1 MTFSKFLNLKK
12 KRKYSL
18 LGISHCEL
26 GLNSVDKFQVLKLI
40 LIDILAFFK
49 IVVLATLFSPI
60 FRTTGADFITSDF
73 DETIFDSSGSDRQ
86 SEETAT
92 VRAKLKAQKVAE
104 EKARL
109 EAEKAKS
116 EAKEKAIR
124 KAEEKARLE
133 VEKAKSEAEEKARLE
148 AEKAKSEAEE
158 KARLEAEKAKSEAEK
173 KAAEKAKSESEPEVE
188 KEDDPFV
195 TSPFDNSGASNLR
208 DLSLELDRQLSN
220 TGADFIT
227 SDFDETIFDSPG
239 SDRPS
244 PKKVPSK
251 KRKSMEPEK

>member
-1 MTFSKFLNLKK
+1 M
-12 KRKYSL
+12 
-18 LGISHCEL
+18 
-26 GLNSVDKFQVLKLI
+26 
-40 LIDILAFFK
+40 
-49 IVVLATLFSPI
+49 VLATLFSPI

-86 SEETAT
+86 SEETARLET
-92 VRAKLKAQKVAE
+92 VRPKLDAQEKIRLETEKAKLKAQKVAE

-148 AEKAKSEAEE
+148 AEKAKSE
-158 KARLEAEKAKSEAEK
+158 
-173 KAAEKAKSESEPEVE
+173 SEPEVE
-188 KEDDPFV
+188 KEDDPFE
-195 TSPFDNSGASNLR
+195 TSPFNNSGASNLR

-239 SDRPS
+239 SDRQS

-251 KRKSMEPEK
+251 KRKSMEK

>member
-1 MTFSKFLNLKK
+1 MSNLLLRFGQFLWPSQKT
-12 KRKYSL
+12 
-18 LGISHCEL
+18 
-26 GLNSVDKFQVLKLI
+26 Q
-40 LIDILAFFK
+40 
-49 IVVLATLFSPI
+49 TLFSPI

-86 SEETAT
+86 SQENAT

-104 EKARL
+104 EKTRLEAEKAKSEAKEKARL

-133 VEKAKSEAEEKARLE
+133 VEKAKTEAEEKARLE
-148 AEKAKSEAEE
+148 AEKAKSEAEG
-158 KARLEAEKAKSEAEK
+158 KARLE
-173 KAAEKAKSESEPEVE
+173 AEKAKSESEPEVE

-208 DLSLELDRQLSN
+208 DLSLELERQLSN

-239 SDRPS
+239 SDRQS

>member
-1 MTFSKFLNLKK
+1 M
-12 KRKYSL
+12 
-18 LGISHCEL
+18 
-26 GLNSVDKFQVLKLI
+26 
-40 LIDILAFFK
+40 
-49 IVVLATLFSPI
+49 
-60 FRTTGADFITSDF
+60 
-73 DETIFDSSGSDRQ
+73 
-86 SEETAT
+86 
-92 VRAKLKAQKVAE
+92 KAQKVAE
-104 EKARL
+104 EKARLEAEKAKSEAKEKARL

-133 VEKAKSEAEEKARLE
+133 VEKAKTEAEEKARLE
-148 AEKAKSEAEE
+148 
-158 KARLEAEKAKSEAEK
+158 
-173 KAAEKAKSESEPEVE
+173 AEKAKSESEPEVE

-208 DLSLELDRQLSN
+208 DLSLELERQLSN

-239 SDRPS
+239 SDRQS

>member
-1 MTFSKFLNLKK
+1 MLCDQRIDQSATSIQ
-12 KRKYSL
+12 SL
-18 LGISHCEL
+18 LNTNGVTFLRTSHVRSAL
-26 GLNSVDKFQVLKLI
+26 WTLH
-40 LIDILAFFK
+40 
-49 IVVLATLFSPI
+49 TLFSPI

-73 DETIFDSSGSDRQ
+73 DETIFDSSGSDKQ

-148 AEKAKSEAEE
+148 AEKAKSE
-158 KARLEAEKAKSEAEK
+158 
-173 KAAEKAKSESEPEVE
+173 SEPEVE

-208 DLSLELDRQLSN
+208 DLSLELERQLSN

-239 SDRPS
+239 SDRQS

-251 KRKSMEPEK
+251 KRKSMEPER

>member
-1 MTFSKFLNLKK
+1 M
-12 KRKYSL
+12 
-18 LGISHCEL
+18 
-26 GLNSVDKFQVLKLI
+26 VLT
-40 LIDILAFFK
+40 
-49 IVVLATLFSPI
+49 TLFSPI

-73 DETIFDSSGSDRQ
+73 DETIFDSSGS
-86 SEETAT
+86 EETANKAKLEANMAKKEAEKT
-92 VRAKLKAQKVAE
+92 VRLEAQEKIRLETERAKLKTQKVAE

-133 VEKAKSEAEEKARLE
+133 VEKAKTEAEEKARLE
-148 AEKAKSEAEE
+148 AEKAKSEAEG
-158 KARLEAEKAKSEAEK
+158 KARLE
-173 KAAEKAKSESEPEVE
+173 AEKAKSESEPEVE

-239 SDRPS
+239 SDRQS

>member
-1 MTFSKFLNLKK
+1 M
-12 KRKYSL
+12 
-18 LGISHCEL
+18 
-26 GLNSVDKFQVLKLI
+26 
-40 LIDILAFFK
+40 
-49 IVVLATLFSPI
+49 VLATLFSPI

-86 SEETAT
+86 SQENAT

-133 VEKAKSEAEEKARLE
+133 VEKAKTEAEEKARLE
-148 AEKAKSEAEE
+148 AEKAKSEAEG
-158 KARLEAEKAKSEAEK
+158 KARLE
-173 KAAEKAKSESEPEVE
+173 AEKAKSESEPEVE

-208 DLSLELDRQLSN
+208 DLSLELERQLSN

-239 SDRPS
+239 SDRQS

>member
-1 MTFSKFLNLKK
+1 M
-12 KRKYSL
+12 
-18 LGISHCEL
+18 
-26 GLNSVDKFQVLKLI
+26 
-40 LIDILAFFK
+40 
-49 IVVLATLFSPI
+49 VLATVFSPI

-73 DETIFDSSGSDRQ
+73 DETIFDSSGSDKQ
-86 SEETAT
+86 SEETARLKT
-92 VRAKLKAQKVAE
+92 VRAKSNAQEKMRLETERANLKAQKVAE

-116 EAKEKAIR
+116 EAKEKAIK

-133 VEKAKSEAEEKARLE
+133 
-148 AEKAKSEAEE
+148 
-158 KARLEAEKAKSEAEK
+158 
-173 KAAEKAKSESEPEVE
+173 AEKAKSESEPEVE

-208 DLSLELDRQLSN
+208 DLSLELERQLSN

-239 SDRPS
+239 SDRQS

>member
-1 MTFSKFLNLKK
+1 M
-12 KRKYSL
+12 
-18 LGISHCEL
+18 
-26 GLNSVDKFQVLKLI
+26 
-40 LIDILAFFK
+40 
-49 IVVLATLFSPI
+49 VLATLFSPI

-133 VEKAKSEAEEKARLE
+133 VEKAKTEAEEKARLE
-148 AEKAKSEAEE
+148 AEKAKSEAEG
-158 KARLEAEKAKSEAEK
+158 KARLE
-173 KAAEKAKSESEPEVE
+173 AEKAKSESEPEVE

-208 DLSLELDRQLSN
+208 DLSLELERQLSN

-239 SDRPS
+239 SDRQS

>member
-1 MTFSKFLNLKK
+1 M
-12 KRKYSL
+12 
-18 LGISHCEL
+18 
-26 GLNSVDKFQVLKLI
+26 
-40 LIDILAFFK
+40 
-49 IVVLATLFSPI
+49 
-60 FRTTGADFITSDF
+60 
-73 DETIFDSSGSDRQ
+73 
-86 SEETAT
+86 
-92 VRAKLKAQKVAE
+92 KAQKVAE
-104 EKARL
+104 EKTRLEAEKAKSEAKEKARL

-124 KAEEKARLE
+124 K
-133 VEKAKSEAEEKARLE
+133 
-148 AEKAKSEAEE
+148 AEE

-239 SDRPS
+239 SDRQS

>member
-1 MTFSKFLNLKK
+1 M
-12 KRKYSL
+12 
-18 LGISHCEL
+18 
-26 GLNSVDKFQVLKLI
+26 
-40 LIDILAFFK
+40 
-49 IVVLATLFSPI
+49 VLATLFSPI

-73 DETIFDSSGSDRQ
+73 EETIFDSSGSDRQ
-86 SEETAT
+86 SEETARLEAERAKLDAQEKIRLET
-92 VRAKLKAQKVAE
+92 ERAKLKAQKVAEEKAIRKNKKEAE

-148 AEKAKSEAEE
+148 AEKAKSE
-158 KARLEAEKAKSEAEK
+158 
-173 KAAEKAKSESEPEVE
+173 SEPEVE

-195 TSPFDNSGASNLR
+195 TSPFNNSEASNLR

-239 SDRPS
+239 SDRQS

>member
-1 MTFSKFLNLKK
+1 M
-12 KRKYSL
+12 
-18 LGISHCEL
+18 
-26 GLNSVDKFQVLKLI
+26 
-40 LIDILAFFK
+40 
-49 IVVLATLFSPI
+49 LATLFSPI

-73 DETIFDSSGSDRQ
+73 DETIFDSSGSDKQ
-86 SEETAT
+86 SEETARLKT
-92 VRAKLKAQKVAE
+92 VRAKSNAQEKMRLETERANLKAQKVAE

-116 EAKEKAIR
+116 EAKEKAIK
-124 KAEEKARLE
+124 KAEEKARLEVEKAKAEAEEKARLEAEKAKSEAKEKTRLE

-148 AEKAKSEAEE
+148 
-158 KARLEAEKAKSEAEK
+158 
-173 KAAEKAKSESEPEVE
+173 AEKAKSESEPEVE

-208 DLSLELDRQLSN
+208 DLSLELERQLSN

-239 SDRPS
+239 SDRQS

>member
-1 MTFSKFLNLKK
+1 M
-12 KRKYSL
+12 
-18 LGISHCEL
+18 
-26 GLNSVDKFQVLKLI
+26 
-40 LIDILAFFK
+40 LA
-49 IVVLATLFSPI
+49 VLFSPI

-92 VRAKLKAQKVAE
+92 MRAKLKAQKVAEEKARLEAEKAKSEAKEKAIKKTEEKARLEVEKAKSEAE

-148 AEKAKSEAEE
+148 AEKAKSE
-158 KARLEAEKAKSEAEK
+158 
-173 KAAEKAKSESEPEVE
+173 SEPEVE

-195 TSPFDNSGASNLR
+195 TSPFDNSGDSNLR
-208 DLSLELDRQLSN
+208 DLSLELERQLSN

-227 SDFDETIFDSPG
+227 SDFDETIFDTPG
-239 SDRPS
+239 SDRQS
-244 PKKVPSK
+244 QKKVPSK
-251 KRKSMEPEK
+251 KRKSMEPEE

>member
-1 MTFSKFLNLKK
+1 M
-12 KRKYSL
+12 
-18 LGISHCEL
+18 
-26 GLNSVDKFQVLKLI
+26 
-40 LIDILAFFK
+40 
-49 IVVLATLFSPI
+49 
-60 FRTTGADFITSDF
+60 
-73 DETIFDSSGSDRQ
+73 
-86 SEETAT
+86 
-92 VRAKLKAQKVAE
+92 KAQKVAE
-104 EKARL
+104 EKARLEAEKAKSEAKEKARL

-133 VEKAKSEAEEKARLE
+133 VENAKSEAEEKARLE
-148 AEKAKSEAEE
+148 AEKAKSEAEG
-158 KARLEAEKAKSEAEK
+158 KARLE
-173 KAAEKAKSESEPEVE
+173 AEKAKSESEPEVE

-208 DLSLELDRQLSN
+208 DLSLELERQLSN

-239 SDRPS
+239 SDRQS

>member
-1 MTFSKFLNLKK
+1 M
-12 KRKYSL
+12 
-18 LGISHCEL
+18 
-26 GLNSVDKFQVLKLI
+26 
-40 LIDILAFFK
+40 
-49 IVVLATLFSPI
+49 FSPI

-109 EAEKAKS
+109 D
-116 EAKEKAIR
+116 
-124 KAEEKARLE
+124 
-133 VEKAKSEAEEKARLE
+133 
-148 AEKAKSEAEE
+148 
-158 KARLEAEKAKSEAEK
+158 
-173 KAAEKAKSESEPEVE
+173 AEKAKSESELEVE

-208 DLSLELDRQLSN
+208 DLSLELERQLSN

-227 SDFDETIFDSPG
+227 SDFDETIFDSPV
-239 SDRPS
+239 SDRQS